1 MARYLVARPV
11 VNMQLV
17 GGPSWYYV
25 DAKDEAE
32 AEVMAAYYEDARDW
46 PVQPEK
52 ADPSVEIVG
61 VDVIEKSDLEG
72 VPCRAECPPE
82 FECDICA

>member
-1 MARYLVARPV
+1 MARYIVARPV

-32 AEVMAAYYEDARDW
+32 AEYMAAYYEDARDW
-46 PVQPEK
+46 PKQPEE
-52 ADPSVEIVG
+52 ADPTVDIVG
-61 VDVIEKSDLEG
+61 VDVIEKDSSPTPG
-72 VPCRAECPPE
+72 
-82 FECDICA
+82 